1 MKNYF
6 RGFSVEHISRSK
18 NAKAD
23 ELAKAATR
31 KITIPPPP
39 PDVFIQTLEDS
50 SIKTIE

>member
-31 KITIPPPP
+31 KITMPP

-50 SIKTIE
+50 LIKTIE

>member
-31 KITIPPPP
+31 KITMPPP

-50 SIKTIE
+50 LIKTIE

>member
-18 NAKAD
+18 NAKTD
-23 ELAKAATR
+23 ELANAATR
-31 KITIPPPP
+31 KITMPPP

-50 SIKTIE
+50 LIKTIE